1 MNKPSQVVV
10 LCGGLGTRLLPH
22 TENLPKPMILC
33 NEKPF
38 LLYLLHQ
45 MSDQGLKDFV
55 LLTGYLGKNISNFFG
70 DGSKWGWTIHY
81 SNGPISWDTGKR
93 IWEARYKLDETFL
106 LLYSDNFVPFSLDKV
121 FMLHEKNQTALTLT
135 VSTKRPGNI
144 SIAES
149 GIVIKYDNNRSN
161 HILDFVEIGYM
172 IIEKDKTLDFYQSP
186 ECSFSKIIERMVAK
200 KEVSA
205 LVNYDSYH
213 SISDPKRWKKTE
225 EYLELKKIIL
235 IDRDGVINKKAPRG
249 EYISSWSEF
258 EWISDTRIAMKLLAQ
273 KGFQFIIVSNQAGV
287 ARGMVTL
294 KELEKIHINMMKEL
308 LSDGIEILDIY
319 ICPHHW
325 DEDCLCR
332 KPNPGM
338 LLKAS
343 KDWLLRLDKT
353 LFIGD
358 DHRDSKASY
367 NAGCKSVLIGEKTET
382 AKLLESEM
390 PIYTNIRLTQ
400 CISNILDF
408 FNTNN
413 SNDNN

>member
-172 IIEKDKTLDFYQSP
+172 IIEKDKTLDFYLSP

-205 LVNYDSYH
+205 WVNYDYYH

-225 EYLELKKIIL
+225 EYLNLKKIIL

-249 EYISSWSEF
+249 EYISSWNEF
-258 EWISDTRIAMKLLAQ
+258 EWIADTRVALKLLAK
-273 KGFQFIIVSNQAGV
+273 KGFKFIIISNQAGI

-294 KELEKIHINMMKEL
+294 NELEKIHINMMKEL

-319 ICPHHW
+319 TCPHHW